1 MCLLSEDHGIEV
13 CGSKSSKRSGSSAVL
28 STAILQKTLEP
39 IIELQKQNKEKMNSL
54 QGQLLVLN
62 RRLPDKDEA
71 DGPFGMNRDVFMIAI
86 VLLIQLIMFWLFK

>member
-1 MCLLSEDHGIEV
+1 
-13 CGSKSSKRSGSSAVL
+13 
-28 STAILQKTLEP
+28 
-39 IIELQKQNKEKMNSL
+39 MNSL